1 MANLGNMSDFGD
13 LAVAKTHGLGG
24 LASPTRGVLGGGYP
38 YPAASNIIEY
48 ITIAS
53 TGNTTDFGD
62 LTEAKQLVAAGA
74 SNTRG
79 IFGGGDN
86 SGASK
91 VINFITIATTG
102 NASDFGDL
110 SVVSEYAG
118 TEMASNSLRMVFAGA
133 GDYPAGSN
141 TMEFINIA
149 TTGNASDFGDQTGDY
164 GSSACSDSHGGLAE

>member
-1 MANLGNMSDFGD
+1 M
-13 LAVAKTHGLGG
+13 
-24 LASPTRGVLGGGYP
+24 GGGYP
-38 YPAASNIIEY
+38 YPAASNIIEF
-48 ITIAS
+48 ITIS
-53 TGNTTDFGD
+53 TTGNTTDFGD

-102 NASDFGDL
+102 DAQDFGDL
-110 SVVSEYAG
+110 SVISEYAG
-118 TEMASNSLRMVFAGA
+118 MEMASNSSRMVFAGA

-149 TTGNASDFGDQTGDY
+149 TTGKAADFGEQTGDY
-164 GSSACSDSHGGLAE
+164 GSSACSDSHGGLS